1 MSKLRGIRAKLVALL
16 LLFGLLP
23 VAVTGALFQ
32 AQRGA
37 LEKVA
42 LDRLADAAQSVND
55 IVDRNLFER
64 YGDVQAFLL
73 NAVLDDR
80 AQWRRPGEDTPLKN
94 VMDGY
99 MAAYGIYKLMMLV
112 DPEGR
117 VLAVNAKDPTGK
129 DLDTRFVYDAD
140 FARASWLGKAV
151 RGEFLQGSNG
161 FTGTVVETVQR
172 DATVARVYRNE
183 GWVIPFAAPLKD
195 DAGTVV
201 AVWVNFAGLELVE
214 QIAVASSRRLAEDGW
229 KSTRTTILDSRG
241 VVIVDHNPEATGAGD
256 YKRNAELVGRT
267 NLAERGFAAA
277 RDALAKKTGASVG
290 RHPLSGNE
298 EATGYAPSTGAYD
311 YSGLGWAVL
320 VSADTVEVFRSVK
333 GIADTM
339 LYVTLASMLSLAFAG
354 LGVGALAVRPLDAL
368 TGAMNRLAGG
378 DLATEVPGTARK
390 DELGGM
396 AAAMQIFKDNAIAT
410 ERLKAEQV
418 AAQEAAE
425 IAKRK
430 ALLDMA
436 ETVERETTT
445 AVNSIAAT
453 GKQVDAAAQGM
464 TKLAEDVSRD
474 SQSVA
479 AASEEALVNVQTV
492 SSAAEELAASI
503 REISG
508 QVARASSVTKTAVDA
523 GEKAQATIRSL
534 SDAVAKIS
542 EVTKLIGEI
551 AGQTNLLALN
561 ATIEAAR
568 AGDAGKGFAVVA
580 SEVKNLATQTGRS
593 TEDID
598 RQVGEI
604 RAATDAAVRAV
615 GEIGQRIREVD
626 EVAGAIAAAME
637 EQGSATQEIARN
649 VAQTAEASRE
659 VSAKIQNVSQEADA
673 VGARAVEVRAAIAGV
688 AREVEG
694 LRGILVRVVR
704 TSTEDANR
712 RQFPRYALKLGVEAS
727 DSAGKALEAALIDV
741 SEGGANLRTS
751 TPLRVGERGDL
762 RLAGYPK
769 RLAFRV
775 KAVEAGNAHVE
786 FAQTADEAA
795 EFRAWLAPRVTG
807 LTPVK

>member
-1 MSKLRGIRAKLVALL
+1 MSKLKGIRAKLVALL
-16 LLFGLLP
+16 LVFGVLP
-23 VAVTGALFQ
+23 LTAFAVLFQ
-32 AQRGA
+32 AQRGD
-37 LEKVA
+37 LERVA
-42 LDRLADAAQSVND
+42 LNRLADNANAFGNL
-55 IVDRNLFER
+55 IDRNLYER

-73 NAVLDDR
+73 NRVLDDR
-80 AQWRRPGEDTPLKN
+80 AQWRRPGEETPLVEIMN
-94 VMDGY
+94 GY
-99 MAAYGIYKLMMLV
+99 MAAYGFYRLMVLV
-112 DPEGR
+112 DPDGR
-117 VLAVNAKDPTGK
+117 ALAVNTKDAAGK
-129 DLDTRFVYDAD
+129 PLNTRFVYDAD
-140 FARASWLGKAV
+140 FAAAPWLRKAIAGQFLTGK
-151 RGEFLQGSNG
+151 NG
-161 FTGTVVETVQR
+161 FTGSVVEPASPDPV
-172 DATVARVYRNE
+172 VARATGGD

-201 AVWVNFAGLELVE
+201 AVWVNFAGLDLIEG
-214 QIAVASSRRLAEDGW
+214 IAVD
-229 KSTRTTILDSRG
+229 
-241 VVIVDHNPEATGAGD
+241 V
-256 YKRNAELVGRT
+256 Y
-267 NLAERGFAAA
+267 
-277 RDALAKKTGASVG
+277 DALARNGMPGAELTVLDAKGVILVDYDPAATGTREYRRDASVVGRRNLVTDGVAVARLAVEGKTGGDVAIHSRKG
-290 RHPLSGNE
+290 I
-298 EATGYAPSTGAYD
+298 AMAAGYSHGDGAYD
-311 YSGLGWAVL
+311 FPGIGLSML
-320 VSADTVEVFRSVK
+320 VRVPVHEAFDAIDN
-333 GIADTM
+333 IADAILYANLIAIAVM
-339 LYVTLASMLSLAFAG
+339 LLAG
-354 LGVGALAVRPLDAL
+354 LVVGAIAVRPLDSL
-368 TGAMNRLAGG
+368 TGAMNRLADR
-378 DLATEVPGTARK
+378 DLSVEVPGIARK
-390 DELGGM
+390 DELGRM
-396 AAAMQIFKDNAIAT
+396 AAAMQVFKDNAIET
-410 ERLKAEQV
+410 ERLKADQI

-430 ALLDMA
+430 ALRDMA

-523 GEKAQATIRSL
+523 GEKAQTTIRSL
-534 SDAVAKIS
+534 SDAVSKIS

-604 RAATDAAVRAV
+604 RVATDAAVRAV
-615 GEIGQRIREVD
+615 GEIGERIREVD

-637 EQGSATQEIARN
+637 QQGSATQEIARN

-659 VSAKIQNVSQEADA
+659 VSSKIQSVSHEADA
-673 VGARAVEVRAAIAGV
+673 VGARAVEVREAIAGV

-712 RQFPRYALKLGVEAS
+712 RQFPRYALKLGVEAT
-727 DSAGKALEAALIDV
+727 DAAGKRIEAKLLDL
-741 SEGGANLRTS
+741 SEGGANLAVAGS
-751 TPLRVGERGDL
+751 LGAGAQGSLRVD
-762 RLAGYPK
+762 GYPR
-769 RLAFRV
+769 RLPFRV
-775 KAVEAGNAHVE
+775 KAFESDRAHVE
-786 FAQTADEAA
+786 FALAADEAT
-795 EFRAWLAPRVTG
+795 EFRAWLAPRITG
-807 LTPVK
+807 LQAVK

>member
-1 MSKLRGIRAKLVALL
+1 MSKLNGIRVKLVALL

-23 VAVTGALFQ
+23 VAVTGAIFQ

-42 LDRLADAAQSVND
+42 LDRLSDAAQSVND

-80 AQWRRPGEDTPLKN
+80 DQWRRPGEATQLQS

-112 DPEGR
+112 DPQGR

-129 DLDTRFVYDAD
+129 PLDTRFLYDVS
-140 FARASWLGKAV
+140 FAQAGWLGKAV
-151 RGEFLQGSNG
+151 RGEFLQGTNG
-161 FTGTVVETVQR
+161 FTGTVVESAQR
-172 DATVARVYRNE
+172 EPNVARVHRDE

-195 DAGTVV
+195 DAGGVV

-214 QIAVASSRRLAEDGW
+214 QIAVANSSRLADDGW

-241 VVIVDHNPEATGAGD
+241 LVIVDHNPEATGGTE
-256 YKRNAELVGRT
+256 YKRDPQLVGRT

-277 RDALAKKTGASVG
+277 REALAKKHGAIVG
-290 RHPLSGNE
+290 RHPLSGHD
-298 EATGYAPSTGAYD
+298 EATGYAASIGAYD
-311 YSGLGWAVL
+311 YPGLGWAVL
-320 VSADTVEVFRSVK
+320 ISADTAEVFRSVDR
-333 GIADTM
+333 IADAM
-339 LYVTLASMLSLAFAG
+339 LYVTVASLLLLAVAG
-354 LGVGALAVRPLDAL
+354 LIVGALAVRPLDAL

-378 DLATEVPGTARK
+378 DLAVDVPGTGRK
-390 DELGGM
+390 DELGRM
-396 AAAMQIFKDNAIAT
+396 AAAMQVFKDNARET
-410 ERLKAEQV
+410 DRLKAEQV
-418 AAQEAAE
+418 ASQEAAE
-425 IAKRK
+425 VAKRK

-453 GKQVDAAAQGM
+453 SKQVDAAALGM

-492 SSAAEELAASI
+492 SSAAEELSASI

-615 GEIGQRIREVD
+615 GEIGARIREVD

-659 VSAKIQNVSQEADA
+659 VSAKIQNVSHEADA
-673 VGARAVEVRAAIAGV
+673 VGAR
-688 AREVEG
+688 
-694 LRGILVRVVR
+694 
-704 TSTEDANR
+704 
-712 RQFPRYALKLGVEAS
+712 
-727 DSAGKALEAALIDV
+727 
-741 SEGGANLRTS
+741 
-751 TPLRVGERGDL
+751 
-762 RLAGYPK
+762 
-769 RLAFRV
+769 
-775 KAVEAGNAHVE
+775 
-786 FAQTADEAA
+786 
-795 EFRAWLAPRVTG
+795 
-807 LTPVK
+807 

>member
-1 MSKLRGIRAKLVALL
+1 MSKLKGIRAKLVALL

-32 AQRGA
+32 AQRGD

-42 LDRLADAAQSVND
+42 LARLSDAALSVND

-80 AQWRRPGEDTPLKN
+80 AQWRRPGEDTPLKS

-112 DPEGR
+112 DPQGR
-117 VLAVNAKDPTGK
+117 VLAVNSKDPTGK
-129 DLDTRFVYDAD
+129 ELDTRFVYEAD

-161 FTGTVVETVQR
+161 FTGTVVESAQR
-172 DATVARVYRNE
+172 DATVARVYRDE

-195 DAGTVV
+195 DVGTVV

-214 QIAVASSRRLAEDGW
+214 QIAVANSRRLTDDGW

-241 VVIVDHNPEATGAGD
+241 VVIVDHNPEATGSAE
-256 YKRNAELVGRT
+256 YKRNAELVGRA

-277 RDALAKKTGASVG
+277 REALAKKSGAIVG
-290 RHPLSGNE
+290 RHPLSGHE
-298 EATGYAPSTGAYD
+298 KATGYAPSLGGYD
-311 YSGLGWAVL
+311 YPGLGWAVL
-320 VSADTVEVFRSVK
+320 VSADTVEVFRSVNE
-333 GIADTM
+333 IADTM
-339 LYVTLASMLSLAFAG
+339 LYVTLASLLLLAISG
-354 LGVGALAVRPLDAL
+354 LVVGALAVRPLDAL

-396 AAAMQIFKDNAIAT
+396 AAAMQVFKDNAIET
-410 ERLKAEQV
+410 ERLKAEQA

-464 TKLAEDVSRD
+464 TKLAEGVSRD

-615 GEIGQRIREVD
+615 GEIGARIREVD

-637 EQGSATQEIARN
+637 EQGAATQEIARN

-659 VSAKIQNVSQEADA
+659 VSSKIQSVSQESDA

-688 AREVEG
+688 AREIEG

-727 DSAGKALEAALIDV
+727 DPAGKAFEATLIDV

-751 TPLRVGERGDL
+751 APLRPDERGDL
-762 RLAGYPK
+762 RLAGYA
-769 RLAFRV
+769 RRMAFRV
-775 KAVEAGNAHVE
+775 KAIEAGNAHVE
-786 FAQTADEAA
+786 FVQAA
-795 EFRAWLAPRVTG
+795 EDAVEFRAWLAPRIAG
-807 LTPVK
+807 LQPVK

>member
-1 MSKLRGIRAKLVALL
+1 MSKLKGIRAKLVALL

-23 VAVTGALFQ
+23 VAVTGVIFQ
-32 AQRGA
+32 AQRGT

-42 LDRLADAAQSVND
+42 LDRLSDAAQSIND

-80 AQWRRPGEDTPLKN
+80 DQWRRPGEKTQLTA

-112 DPEGR
+112 DPQGR
-117 VLAVNAKDPTGK
+117 VVAVNSKDPAGK
-129 DLDTRFVYDAD
+129 ELDTRFIYDVS
-140 FARASWLGKAV
+140 FAQAGWLGKAV
-151 RGEFLQGSNG
+151 RGEFLKGTNG
-161 FTGTVVETVQR
+161 FTGTVVDSAQR
-172 DATVARVYRNE
+172 DATVARVHRDD

-201 AVWVNFAGLELVE
+201 AVWVNFAALELVE
-214 QIAVASSRRLAEDGW
+214 QIAVAGSRRLAEDGW
-229 KSTRTTILDSRG
+229 KSARTTILDSSG
-241 VVIVDHNPEATGAGD
+241 LVIVDHNPEATGGAE
-256 YKRNAELVGRT
+256 YKRDPQLVGRA
-267 NLAERGFAAA
+267 NMAERGFAPA
-277 RDALAKKTGASVG
+277 REALAKKYGAIVG
-290 RHPLSGNE
+290 RHPLSGHD
-298 EATGYAPSTGAYD
+298 EATGFAASSGAYD
-311 YSGLGWAVL
+311 YPGLGWAAL
-320 VSADTVEVFRSVK
+320 VSADTHEVFRGVDA
-333 GIADTM
+333 IADAM
-339 LYVTLASMLSLAFAG
+339 LYVTLASLLLLAVAG
-354 LGVGALAVRPLDAL
+354 LIVGALAVRPLDAL

-378 DLATEVPGTARK
+378 DLAVDVPGTGRK
-390 DELGGM
+390 DELGRM
-396 AAAMQIFKDNAIAT
+396 AAAMQVFKDNARET
-410 ERLKAEQV
+410 ERLKAEQI
-418 AAQEAAE
+418 ASQAAAE

-436 ETVERETTT
+436 ETVERETST
-445 AVNSIAAT
+445 AVDSIAAT

-464 TKLAEDVSRD
+464 TKLAEAVSRD

-492 SSAAEELAASI
+492 SSAAEELSASI

-604 RAATDAAVRAV
+604 RTATDAAVRAV
-615 GEIGQRIREVD
+615 GEIGERIREVD

-659 VSAKIQNVSQEADA
+659 VSAKIQSVSHEADA
-673 VGARAVEVRAAIAGV
+673 VGARAVEVREAIASV
-688 AREVEG
+688 TREVDG
-694 LRGILVRVVR
+694 LRGILVKVVR

-727 DSAGKALEAALIDV
+727 DPAGKRIDAKLLDL
-741 SEGGANLRTS
+741 SEGGANLAADSGLATGDRGG
-751 TPLRVGERGDL
+751 LRIDGYSR
-762 RLAGYPK
+762 RLAY
-769 RLAFRV
+769 RV
-775 KAVEAGNAHVE
+775 RAVEGGRTHVE
-786 FAQTADEAA
+786 FTFAGDDAGD
-795 EFRAWLAPRVTG
+795 FKAWLAPRISG
-807 LTPVK
+807 LQPVK